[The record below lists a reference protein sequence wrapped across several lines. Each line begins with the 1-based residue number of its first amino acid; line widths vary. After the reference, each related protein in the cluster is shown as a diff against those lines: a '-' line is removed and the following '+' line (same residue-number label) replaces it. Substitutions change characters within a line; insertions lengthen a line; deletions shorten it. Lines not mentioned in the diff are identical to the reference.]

1 MVSATWEGMAVPV
14 QLGAFPCERW
24 RRGEVVAA
32 CRMHFASRGP
42 RLAQTS
48 RRGCISTLQ
57 GLLFSEN
64 LPYLRMI
71 VPVLIKNR

>member
-48 RRGCISTLQ
+48 RRGCTSTLQ
-57 GLLFSEN
+57 RPSIFRESIS
-64 LPYLRMI
+64 MI